1 MLRDNVMDKKEIKR
15 LVNKSIK
22 TEFIK
27 QIIFTIIKELFL
39 SFALYETISF
49 IWYSF
54 EIMAYGIHN
63 SQASITIITVLFYF
77 IYTYIYNLRTI
88 KKLRH
93 EKNEK

>member
-1 MLRDNVMDKKEIKR
+1 MDKKEIKR

-49 IWYSF
+49 ILYSF